1 MSKLTEQEKEK
12 FEQIES
18 GIREESEKMQEI
30 LVAIQ
35 ESWSDPGTE
44 LFYKE
49 LIRNIHML
57 KEQSQELRIKIAGI
71 GGEKNDW
78 EKDRDRKA

>member
-1 MSKLTEQEKEK
+1 MTAEHGRHELLAALHQTRYGMSKLTEQEKEK

-49 LIRNIHML
+49 LIRNIHMH
-57 KEQSQELRIKIAGI
+57 R
-71 GGEKNDW
+71 N
-78 EKDRDRKA
+78 